1 MTLSFRPIDR
11 TFWAAA
17 DSHALFMLD
26 LQEVF
31 NHIFS
36 GHYQTTES
44 FLRWLPSSYGADLEL
59 CEAAAHKLS
68 MLTAPITYCNE
79 DCDRKSTICTWAMT
93 SVPAKFWVDFRNE
106 EACKR
111 LDAERLAEKAAV

>member
-1 MTLSFRPIDR
+1 MVAHHAT
-11 TFWAAA
+11 AA
-17 DSHALFMLD
+17 DL
-26 LQEVF
+26 
-31 NHIFS
+31 
-36 GHYQTTES
+36 
-44 FLRWLPSSYGADLEL
+44 
-59 CEAAAHKLS
+59 
-68 MLTAPITYCNE
+68 APITYCNE